1 MSIIYFEDYEKKC
14 INSLLSGRSRHYLD
28 IINYFYLPFKRHW
41 MNMKKYILP
50 SKCLNIWKG
59 KLHFSISVGF
69 IVIVLSLM
77 KVVELSYLWTLGYF
91 RILNS

>member
-1 MSIIYFEDYEKKC
+1 
-14 INSLLSGRSRHYLD
+14 
-28 IINYFYLPFKRHW
+28 
-41 MNMKKYILP
+41 MNMNEYILP
-50 SKCLNIWKG
+50 SKRLNIWKG
-59 KLHFSISVGF
+59 KLHLFISVGF